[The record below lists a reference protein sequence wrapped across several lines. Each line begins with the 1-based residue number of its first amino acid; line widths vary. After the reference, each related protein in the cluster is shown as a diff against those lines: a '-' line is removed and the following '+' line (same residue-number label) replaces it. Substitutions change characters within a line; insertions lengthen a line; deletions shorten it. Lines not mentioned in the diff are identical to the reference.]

1 MSNLNL
7 QSMTG
12 YADASGR
19 QGDTDWHW
27 QIKSVN
33 GKGLDVRLRMPPGF
47 EPLEV
52 EVRKQFSNRF
62 KRGNMQVGLNVERES
77 AAGIPTINQAALD
90 AVIAAAEQVSKRI
103 GQPVQNV
110 EGLLS
115 LRGVLENSD
124 AKISEEE
131 QGALNT
137 AVLAGLQ
144 SALDAL
150 QISREGEGAAM
161 GRVLVD
167 NLDQIEALTKQA
179 EENPARSV
187 EAIQARLGEQVALL
201 MQSANNLDADRLHQ
215 EAAFLATKADIREE
229 IDRLFAHVE
238 AVRELLNAG
247 GPVGRKLE
255 FLAQEFNR
263 ESNTLCSKSN
273 ARDVTAIGLELKVVI
288 DQFREQ
294 IQNLE

>member
-1 MSNLNL
+1 
-7 QSMTG
+7 MTG

-19 QGDTDWHW
+19 QGDSDWQW

-33 GKGLDVRLRMPPGF
+33 GKSLDARLRMPSGF
-47 EPLEV
+47 EALEAD
-52 EVRKQFSNRF
+52 VRKRISSRF
-62 KRGNMQVGLNVERES
+62 KRGNMQISLSIDRKDS
-77 AAGIPTINQAALD
+77 AGIPTINEATLD
-90 AVIAAAEQVSKRI
+90 AVIKAAEQVSNRI
-103 GQPVQNV
+103 GVPVQGV

-115 LRGVLENSD
+115 LRGVLETLD
-124 AKISEEE
+124 VKISEEE
-131 QGALNT
+131 QAELNK
-137 AVLAGLQ
+137 AVLSGLNET
-144 SALDAL
+144 LDAL
-150 QISREGEGAAM
+150 QKSREGEGAAM
-161 GRVLVD
+161 GRVLQN

-201 MQSANNLDADRLHQ
+201 MQGVSNLDVDRLHQ

-238 AVRELLNAG
+238 AARELLSNG

-263 ESNTLCSKSN
+263 ESNTLCSKAN
-273 ARDVTAIGLELKVVI
+273 AREVTAIGLELKVLI
-288 DQFREQ
+288 DQLREQ
-294 IQNLE
+294 VLNLE